1 MLDNKSMPEQKE
13 NRLYLSAKR
22 IITIFIVMFVIF
34 EAIFYFSFQGKDFYP
49 FHFSFYIYTPFLIFL
64 SVLFCYMS
72 IKQTYYVIEKKRII
86 HVKMGKAFQYYFSEI
101 IYVDEKWSEKH
112 KTVLF
117 YQKDGHSR
125 FLAFDKNGEI
135 YQTILERS
143 PLLSREEF
151 QQRFP
156 NVKL

>member
-1 MLDNKSMPEQKE
+1 
-13 NRLYLSAKR
+13 
-22 IITIFIVMFVIF
+22 
-34 EAIFYFSFQGKDFYP
+34 
-49 FHFSFYIYTPFLIFL
+49 
-64 SVLFCYMS
+64 
-72 IKQTYYVIEKKRII
+72 
-86 HVKMGKAFQYYFSEI
+86 MGKAFQYYFSEI

-117 YQKDGHSR
+117 YQKDGRSR

-135 YQTILERS
+135 YQAILERS

-151 QQRFP
+151 IQRFP